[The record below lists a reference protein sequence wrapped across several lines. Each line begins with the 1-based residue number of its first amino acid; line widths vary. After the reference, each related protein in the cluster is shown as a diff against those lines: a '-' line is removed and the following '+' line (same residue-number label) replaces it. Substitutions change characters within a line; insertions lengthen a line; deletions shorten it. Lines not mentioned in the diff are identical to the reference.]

1 MAKSSA
7 KAKPEKKKEKKAT
20 GSKPEF
26 FKTRKTR
33 EPELEAGDTITPPE
47 EIQSAIDAFRD
58 AQEQMKHFEGEAT
71 VQKDAINDFALK
83 EYAKRVQKGK
93 GRSFKLLGD
102 QSMVTYVV
110 MDASAG
116 LTEEEVEAFKERW
129 GEEAADE
136 LITRDLASIR
146 FDGEVLEAN
155 YEAVVEALQS
165 LPKDVLENLFKPML
179 MKARS
184 GAVEKAKQ
192 YAKSADELRE
202 LIRQLKI
209 RNYIR

>member
-1 MAKSSA
+1 MAKSTAKVKSA
-7 KAKPEKKKEKKAT
+7 KKEKKAAAP
-20 GSKPEF
+20 KKEF

-47 EIQSAIDAFRD
+47 DIQQAIDAFRD

-83 EYAKRVQKGK
+83 EYSKRVQKGK

-155 YEAVVEALQS
+155 YEAVTEALQS

-179 MKARS
+179 MKAQK
-184 GAVEKAKQ
+184 GAVEKAKS
-192 YAKSADELRE
+192 YAKNADELQE

>member
-1 MAKSSA
+1 MAKSTA
-7 KAKPEKKKEKKAT
+7 KAKAPKKEKKAAAP
-20 GSKPEF
+20 KKEF

-47 EIQSAIDAFRD
+47 EIQQAIDAFRD

-83 EYAKRVQKGK
+83 EYSKRVTKGK

-116 LTEEEVEAFKERW
+116 LTEEEVEAFKEQW
-129 GEEAADE
+129 GEDAADE

-146 FDGEVLEAN
+146 FDGAVLEAN
-155 YEAVVEALQS
+155 YEAVVEALQV

-179 MKARS
+179 MKATK
-184 GAVEKAKQ
+184 GAVEKAKNF
-192 YAKSADELRE
+192 AKNADELQE